1 MAETADMCPLSLA
14 VDFFPRPSVLTVAR
28 TFLINSN
35 LDPMEWMGL
44 FGAGSLMR
52 SLLGLSL
59 SVMLVT
65 ACTVLPFTVI
75 AQTLDSQIPQNQSV
89 ADVARRSRE
98 QKKNVPRQSR
108 VITND
113 DLDREHF
120 KPGQDGFNVGAP
132 AAPQTGAASAKAVAT
147 EATDRASV
155 SYEKESG
162 LKCKELEEVA
172 AKNAEIARLKE
183 QLAEDAELGR
193 LKEQLA
199 EAQNQLTWRQR
210 ELILDQH
217 TIYSNPNYTDD
228 RTGQAKLASEQQR
241 ISETQQEI
249 EALKGPI
256 AELEWR
262 QWRRKLAASSE

>member
-147 EATDRASV
+147 EA
-155 SYEKESG
+155 
-162 LKCKELEEVA
+162 
-172 AKNAEIARLKE
+172 
-183 QLAEDAELGR
+183 
-193 LKEQLA
+193 
-199 EAQNQLTWRQR
+199 
-210 ELILDQH
+210 
-217 TIYSNPNYTDD
+217 DD

-262 QWRRKLAASSE
+262 QWRRKLAASSESV